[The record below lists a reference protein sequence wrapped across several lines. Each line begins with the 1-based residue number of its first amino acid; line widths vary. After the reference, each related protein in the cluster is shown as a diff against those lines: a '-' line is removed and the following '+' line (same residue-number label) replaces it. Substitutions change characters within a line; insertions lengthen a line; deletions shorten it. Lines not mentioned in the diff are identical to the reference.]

1 MAVRRKGLTKVCS
14 LQRKHDPFMQ
24 ERPFDVP
31 TTLQAIANKASELPE
46 YRFRNLFGLLNE
58 DLLKDSWQFIRKNAA
73 SGVDGIS
80 AKEYEQNLG
89 ENIRQLVDDLKRKR
103 YRAKNVLR
111 RFIPKPDGKLRPL
124 GIPATQDKLL
134 QLSVK
139 RILEAI
145 FEQDFLRSSFGY
157 RPNLSALDAVEKLT
171 LKLQFG
177 KYNFVVE
184 ADIKGFFDN
193 IDHDWLLKMLA
204 QRIDDKAILWLIE
217 KWLKAGVLDT
227 DGSVL
232 HPVTGTPQGGVI
244 SPILAN
250 IYLHYALDLWF
261 QKVVIPLCSGEACL
275 IRFADDFVC
284 AFENEVDAI
293 RFYAVLG
300 ERLGKFGLELAADKT
315 QIIPFSPMTA
325 LGKTSFNFLG
335 FEFRWGLDR
344 AGNPHLNKRTARKNL
359 RKSIQRFDLWIK
371 TNRHLFLPDLFK
383 MLNAKLRGYF
393 NYFGVFGNL
402 GSLAELRFAVVKALF
417 KYLNR
422 RSQRKS
428 YNWSTVKQL
437 FSEFGLLNPYIFSRP
452 KRNKALSSSS
462 ALH

>member
-1 MAVRRKGLTKVCS
+1 
-14 LQRKHDPFMQ
+14 MQ
-24 ERPFDVP
+24 ERPFDVQ
-31 TTLQAIANKASELPE
+31 TTLQAIANKASELPD
-46 YRFRNLFGLLNE
+46 YRFRNLFGLLNQ
-58 DLLKDSWQFIRKNAA
+58 DMLNDSWQFIRKNAA

-80 AKEYEQNLG
+80 AKEYELNLD

-111 RFIPKPDGKLRPL
+111 RFIPKPDGKLRSL

-145 FEQDFLRSSFGY
+145 YEQDFLRSSFGF
-157 RPNLSALDAVEKLT
+157 RPNLSALDAVDNLT
-171 LKLQFG
+171 IKLQFG

-204 QRIDDKAILWLIE
+204 ERIDDKAFLWLIG
-217 KWLKAGVLDT
+217 KWLKAGILDT
-227 DGSVL
+227 DGNVL
-232 HPVTGTPQGGVI
+232 HPITGTPQGGII

-261 QKVVIPLCSGEACL
+261 QKVVIPLCCGEACL
-275 IRFADDFVC
+275 IRYADDFVC
-284 AFENEVDAI
+284 AFENDEDAI

-315 QIIPFSPMTA
+315 QIIKFSPMTA
-325 LGKTSFNFLG
+325 LGKTSFDFLG
-335 FEFRWGLDR
+335 FEFRWGVDR
-344 AGNPHLNKRTARKNL
+344 SGKPHLNKRTARKNL
-359 RKSIQRFDLWIK
+359 RKSIQRFALWIK
-371 TNRHLFLPDLFK
+371 DNRHLFLPDLFK
-383 MLNAKLRGYF
+383 LLNAKLRGHF
-393 NYFGVFGNL
+393 NYFGVYGNL
-402 GSLAELRFAVVKALF
+402 DSLSELKYHVVRTLF
-417 KYLNR
+417 KFLNQ

-428 YNWSTVKQL
+428 YNWSRFNLLLSKL
-437 FSEFGLLNPYIFSRP
+437 GLVNPYIFSRP
-452 KRNKALSSSS
+452 KRLHALTFS
-462 ALH
+462 APTP